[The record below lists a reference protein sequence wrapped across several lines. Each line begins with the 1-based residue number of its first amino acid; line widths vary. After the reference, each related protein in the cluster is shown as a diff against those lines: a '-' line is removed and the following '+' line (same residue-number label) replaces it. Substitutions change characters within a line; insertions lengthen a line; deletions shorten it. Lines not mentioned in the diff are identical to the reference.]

1 MLMLTIGISGFETG
15 RSHVDTGTAAQ
26 AGSASS
32 THPEFEDA
40 LTPDTLSALMR
51 STWTWDDRALRRDL
65 STLLVEIAA
74 ARGDIGDEAVAR
86 ALRACGLATGAR
98 FVATVLGP
106 HLVADVGSA
115 FRSQFLS
122 AASDPAVFDRS
133 ASSARVEVQARAMH
147 YLRTISERVD
157 YPDASSW
164 LPTAT
169 ADGADGLGRAMR
181 GYGYALGATPLL
193 GNVALA
199 WQTLR
204 ALGADGSD
212 YAGRVE
218 RGEIRA
224 TLAAAERSG
233 SWDPALVRTT
243 AQPDS
248 DGWTLTGA
256 KHFVP
261 DAAGADVVL
270 TVARSVAGPSLFA
283 VDANAPGV
291 AITELAGIDTTR
303 QLFKIEFNGAPA
315 ELLGKEGRGGALMRQ
330 SIDLLMTAL
339 AGEQV
344 GLIERSVD
352 VLLRHA
358 QDGSLEEALTQTALD
373 HAASVSLWTQALE
386 ADAGVGAAAM
396 AHIGCS
402 TASLRVASLTAEVAS
417 ESEEAAAIL
426 RRALSTSLLL
436 GGPAVSHE
444 RLLERL
450 GI

>member
-1 MLMLTIGISGFETG
+1 VGKG
-15 RSHVDTGTAAQ
+15 AATR
-26 AGSASS
+26 AGSAVS

-40 LTPDTLSALMR
+40 LTADTLSALMR

-65 STLLVEIAA
+65 SILLVEIAA
-74 ARGDIGDEAVAR
+74 ARGAIEDEAIAR
-86 ALRACGLATGAR
+86 ALRARGLATGAR
-98 FVATVLGP
+98 FVANVLGP

-115 FRSQFLS
+115 LRGQFLP
-122 AASDPAVFDRS
+122 AASDPATFDRS
-133 ASSARVEVQARAMH
+133 ASNARADVRARAAL

-157 YPDASSW
+157 YPDESSW
-164 LPTAT
+164 LQMAT
-169 ADGADGLGRAMR
+169 ADGAGGLGRAMR
-181 GYGYALGATPLL
+181 GYGYTLGTTPLL

-212 YAGRVE
+212 YAERIE

-224 TLAAAERSG
+224 TLAAAEQSG
-233 SWDPALVRTT
+233 SWDPALVRTR
-243 AQPDS
+243 AQSDD

-261 DAAGADVVL
+261 DATGADVVL

-283 VDANAPGV
+283 VDANAPEV
-291 AITELAGIDTTR
+291 TITEQAGIDNTR
-303 QLFKIEFNGAPA
+303 QLFKIEFNNTPA
-315 ELLGKEGRGGALMRQ
+315 ELLGHEGRAGALMRQ
-330 SIDLLMTAL
+330 SIDMLMTAL

-344 GLIERSVD
+344 GLIERAVE

-358 QDGSLEEALTQTALD
+358 QDVPIKEALTQTALD
-373 HAASVSLWTQALE
+373 HATAISLWTQALGPD
-386 ADAGVGAAAM
+386 ADVGSAAM

-402 TASLRVASLTAEVAS
+402 TASLRVASLSAEVADD
-417 ESEEAAAIL
+417 SEEAATIM
-426 RRALSTSLLL
+426 RRALSANLLL
-436 GGPAVSHE
+436 GGPAMFHE
-444 RLLERL
+444 RLLDRL

>member
-1 MLMLTIGISGFETG
+1 MLAIGFRESKQGG
-15 RSHVDTGTAAQ
+15 RHV
-26 AGSASS
+26 
-32 THPEFEDA
+32 EFEDA

-74 ARGDIGDEAVAR
+74 ARGDVADEAIGT
-86 ALRACGLATGAR
+86 ALRARGLASGAR
-98 FVATVLGP
+98 FVANVLGP
-106 HLVADVGSA
+106 HLVADVGSVS
-115 FRSQFLS
+115 RGQFLS
-122 AASDPAVFDRS
+122 AASDPAFFDRN
-133 ASSARVEVQARAMH
+133 ARSARADVRAAH
-147 YLRTISERVD
+147 YLSTISESLD
-157 YPDASSW
+157 YPDQSYW
-164 LPTAT
+164 LQMAT
-169 ADGADGLGRAMR
+169 AGGAGGLGRAMR
-181 GYGYALGATPLL
+181 GYGYTLGTTPLL

-212 YAGRVE
+212 YADRIE

-224 TLAAAERSG
+224 TLAAAEQSG
-233 SWDPALVRTT
+233 SWDPALVRTR
-243 AQPDS
+243 AQPDN

-283 VDANAPGV
+283 VDANAPEV
-291 AITELAGIDTTR
+291 TITEMAGIDSTR
-303 QLFKIEFNGAPA
+303 QLFKIEFNDTPA
-315 ELLGKEGRGGALMRQ
+315 ELLGHEGRGGALMRH

-344 GLIERSVD
+344 GLIERSVG

-358 QDGSLEEALTQTALD
+358 QDERFEEALTQTALD
-373 HAASVSLWTQALE
+373 HAAAVSLRTQALGPC
-386 ADAGVGAAAM
+386 ADVGSAAI

-402 TASLRVASLTAEVAS
+402 TASLRVASLSAEVAGD
-417 ESEEAAAIL
+417 SEEAATTM
-426 RRALSTSLLL
+426 RRALSASLLL
-436 GGPAVSHE
+436 GGPAVFHE
-444 RLLERL
+444 RLLDRL